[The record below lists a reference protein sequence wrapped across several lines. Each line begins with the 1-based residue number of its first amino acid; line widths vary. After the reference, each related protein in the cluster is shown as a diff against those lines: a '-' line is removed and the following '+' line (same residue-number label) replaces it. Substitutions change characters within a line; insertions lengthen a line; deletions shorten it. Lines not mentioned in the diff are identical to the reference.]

1 MTGISSMAGYADLL
15 HAYENRVAGA
25 DRARA
30 AGMQVVGVVGPTV
43 PTELIWAASCFPL
56 TLSGLPSDT
65 SATDHLMEDFFEPEC
80 RYIFDGLMRGAF
92 GELALVIVPRTSD
105 QYNKLYLYLREAA
118 RIGQG
123 DRLPPIALYDLLH
136 TRTERS
142 RRYGLARTV
151 ELRNHLAAVTGSRI
165 ANAELG
171 RAIARSN
178 AVREAMSC
186 LADNRALRPS
196 SVVGSQALVALSAY
210 RFMEREHY
218 IAALAAFCAARKE
231 PSDQGPRVMI
241 KGFPLNH
248 PALHLALERAG
259 AVVVSE
265 DDWWGARAFAA
276 PISEDGDP
284 IEAIFS
290 KYFMDTPGPRIDPP
304 IERER
309 WFGGELV
316 RARIDGVV
324 FYIPPYDDLSGWD
337 VPANRAR
344 LDQLGIACTV
354 VRHDAA
360 APAAASEL
368 AAQLA
373 DFVNGL
379 PVRTVERRNG

>member
-1 MTGISSMAGYADLL
+1 MSGISDIAGYADLL
-15 HAYENRVAGA
+15 YAYENRLEGA

-30 AGMQVVGVVGPTV
+30 AGMHVVGVVGPTV
-43 PTELIWAASCFPL
+43 PTELIWAAGCFPL
-56 TLSGLPSDT
+56 TLSGLPGDT
-65 SATDHLMEDFFEPEC
+65 SATNHLMEDFFEPEC

-92 GELALVIVPRTSD
+92 GELALAIVPRTSD

-123 DRLPPIALYDLLH
+123 NALPPIALYDLLH

-151 ELRNHLAAVTGSRI
+151 ELREHLAAATGSRI
-165 ANAELG
+165 ADAELR

-186 LADNRALRPS
+186 VAAMRALRPS
-196 SVVGSQALVALSAY
+196 SVAGSQALIALSAY

-218 IAALAAFCAARKE
+218 IAALASFCAARRD

-276 PISEDGDP
+276 PIREDGDP

-309 WFGGELV
+309 WFTEEIV
-316 RARIDGVV
+316 RAQIDGVV

-337 VPANRAR
+337 FPANRAR
-344 LDQLGIACTV
+344 LDQVGIACTV
-354 VRHDAA
+354 VRDDAA
-360 APAAASEL
+360 SPAAASEL

-379 PVRTVERRNG
+379 RVKIMEARNG